1 VNGKPWAESEFA
13 LLRQRKAEG
22 VTLARIAAELGR
34 TIEATKRQS
43 RYINTERSEQPASPE
58 IKAAVAEFAKS
69 AGAIPNPPKPQVLS
83 AWCDEETIGETWKRQ
98 EEANARHI
106 EKAKTRSI
114 FSVDFPKDE
123 PIAIAFISDQ
133 HIAPGTPVDMGRM
146 RADAEYVRDT
156 PNLFALLGGD
166 GVDNH
171 ILIRSAMMAARSQPG
186 DQYALFEYYLGI
198 FAEKIL
204 ALCSGNH
211 DAWTDQ
217 VAGIDM
223 VQWIAQR
230 HKLCYSPSAFS
241 IQVKVGGQPYKIVMR
256 HQYRYNSSFN
266 MTHAVKQLLRM
277 GEDEFDIGCIGHHHE
292 PADENGIYRGL
303 HRWFCRPGSYQI
315 SSSYTRQYGWNSTY
329 PTSPTIVLYP
339 GKREMCGFM
348 DMRKAG
354 RFLRSELA

>member
-1 VNGKPWAESEFA
+1 MGKFWTPDEV
-13 LLRQRKAEG
+13 
-22 VTLARIAAELGR
+22 VTLEAAMASGKTMQEAADLLGRNYDSVRAKFKYRGIHVQAPSSPAVTAEL
-34 TIEATKRQS
+34 
-43 RYINTERSEQPASPE
+43 PA
-58 IKAAVAEFAKS
+58 FAKS

-83 AWCDEETIGETWKRQ
+83 AWCDEETISDQWNRAEET
-98 EEANARHI
+98 NARHI
-106 EKAKTRSI
+106 VKAKTRSI

-146 RADAEYVRDT
+146 RADAEFVRDT
-156 PNLFALLGGD
+156 PNLFALLLGD

-171 ILIRSAMMAARSQPG
+171 IAIRSAMMAARSQPG

-217 VAGIDM
+217 IGGIDM

-230 HKLCYSPSAFS
+230 HKLCYSPAAFA
-241 IQVKVGGQPYKIVMR
+241 IQVTVGGQPYKFAAR
-256 HQYRYNSSFN
+256 HQYRFNSSLN
-266 MTHAVKQLLRM
+266 MTHAVKQLLRF
-277 GEDEFDIGCIGHHHE
+277 GEEDFDFGGIGHHHE
-292 PADENGIYRGL
+292 PAAENWMHQGL
-303 HRWFCRPGSYQI
+303 ERWVCRPGSYQI
-315 SSSYTRQYGWNSTY
+315 TSSFTRQYGWNSTY
-329 PTSPTIVLYP
+329 PTCPTIVLTP
-339 GKREMCGFM
+339 GRRDFCGFS

-354 RFLRSELA
+354 HYLRSLLR